1 MRATREAKMITF
13 SGKVLK
19 VALQNYAP
27 RLCEKH
33 TFEKSGA
40 FSTKQIQNLQKE
52 GVQTI
57 AKTKK

>member
-1 MRATREAKMITF
+1 M
-13 SGKVLK
+13 LK

-27 RLCEKH
+27 RLGEKH

-40 FSTKQIQNLQKE
+40 FFTKKVQNLQKE